1 MRARRPLSLLAAL
14 TIGCAGL
21 LAAPS
26 IATAAPVEGNIV
38 INEVES
44 SGGTPGDW
52 IELFNPA
59 DTEVDLSGY
68 IIRDADDDHA
78 YVIPA
83 GTVVAPGGFH
93 VLDELVNGIGD
104 FDFGLGGGD
113 SVRLFA
119 PDGTTLV
126 TEQSWTS
133 HAGVTYGLNAAGEFV
148 NTAVATKGTA
158 NNFSGVVVNEVV
170 YDGISGSEDSIE
182 LFNAGSA
189 AVDLTGWSVHDENDR
204 PGEGDL
210 SGSIAP
216 GEYLA
221 LTNDVDFFFG
231 LGKGDSVVLKDATGA
246 EVDRLDYENTAPLA
260 DWSRCPDGTGAWAAG
275 TEVTL
280 GAANNCEPIEAPATE
295 AQLILNEIDSSPSD
309 WLEFTNPGDVALDIS
324 GFEIRDNSDD
334 HRWRFPAGTS
344 IAPGEYLIV
353 DAQSAGEYF
362 DDATDTYVPGTFEA
376 AIGIGSGDSIRV
388 YDAAGTLIQNY
399 SWTAHP
405 AIDGD
410 ETAATWSRYPDAT
423 GNFTLSYA
431 TPGASNEQ
439 VAPTVAINEIES
451 NGDVTDWVEIMNT
464 GTNPVDISGWT
475 LMDNDPIGHANDVT
489 PLAAGTTLQPGA
501 FFVFDGAEHFTF
513 GLGAGDTVT
522 IRDAAGQTVAEYT
535 YADHAAGVLA
545 RCPDGTGDFL
555 DVAVSTKGAAK
566 SCGNPVVLNEVESSA
581 DGDDWIEL
589 YNPLDEPLDVSGLG
603 VMDSDTRDY
612 TIPAG
617 TVIDPRGYLVLT
629 ETEFDFGLGGND
641 QVRIFDGDTLV
652 EQTSWTEHAAETWGR
667 CPDATGDFTVTTAAT
682 PGERNQ
688 CAGIPDV
695 IAWPGSQDVTVQDV
709 DPTFLEDSSGL
720 DFADGALWAVDNG
733 TGTIWKLDAQA
744 DGSVTVADGW
754 ADGKRVRYAKD
765 ADNPAAAG
773 PDTEGITVDGNGL
786 VYVAS
791 ERDNSA
797 KAVNYDSILVVDPNQ
812 AGPDL
817 IAQNEWDITAL
828 LPEVNANVGIEA
840 VEWVS
845 NEAIGDQLV
854 GEAGVYDPANYPNAV
869 SGGVFFVALEDN
881 GHVYAFVFN
890 EDGSAELVAD
900 LDPQIGGAMGLDYD
914 EALGVLWVEA
924 DDGYNGTLAQ
934 LTLNGTA
941 TPDVVH
947 IERPTGMENLN
958 NEGFA
963 VSSIDYCVDGQRP
976 VWWFAD
982 GVRPGAL
989 RSGSLDCDAAPVN
1002 PGETETPGPTET
1014 PGETPGESEGP
1025 TETPGETPGESEGPT
1040 ETPGETEGPTQT
1052 PGETPIATETPGAS
1066 QTPAATESPA
1076 ATETSGATQG
1086 TGAGTDGS
1094 GAGTGTDAGAPADG
1108 DNGGLATTGAEGI
1121 VPLAAL
1127 SAALLLA
1134 SFLLLRMRRRDAE

>member
-1 MRARRPLSLLAAL
+1 MRAHRPLSLLAAL

-26 IATAAPVEGNIV
+26 IATAAPVEDNIV

-52 IELFNPA
+52 IELYNPA

-68 IIRDADDDHA
+68 IIRDSDDDHA
-78 YVIPA
+78 YAIPA
-83 GTVVAPGGFH
+83 ATVVAPGGFL
-93 VLDELVNGIGD
+93 VLDELVNGVGD

-133 HAGVTYGLNAAGEFV
+133 HAGVTYGLNAVGEFV
-148 NTAVATKGTA
+148 NTAVATKGA
-158 NNFSGVVVNEVV
+158 PNEF
-170 YDGISGSEDSIE
+170 E
-182 LFNAGSA
+182 
-189 AVDLTGWSVHDENDR
+189 AVT
-204 PGEGDL
+204 P
-210 SGSIAP
+210 
-216 GEYLA
+216 
-221 LTNDVDFFFG
+221 
-231 LGKGDSVVLKDATGA
+231 
-246 EVDRLDYENTAPLA
+246 
-260 DWSRCPDGTGAWAAG
+260 
-275 TEVTL
+275 
-280 GAANNCEPIEAPATE
+280 PATE

-334 HRWRFPAGTS
+334 HRWRFAAGTS
-344 IAPGEYLIV
+344 ITPGEYLIV
-353 DAQSAGEYF
+353 DALSAGEYF

-388 YDAAGTLIQNY
+388 YDASGTLIQNY

-410 ETAATWSRYPDAT
+410 ETVATWSRYPDAT
-423 GNFTLSYA
+423 GNFALSYA
-431 TPGASNEQ
+431 TPGAPNEQ
-439 VAPTVAINEIES
+439 VAPSIAINEIES

-464 GTNPVDISGWT
+464 GTIPADISGWT
-475 LMDNDPIGHANDVT
+475 LMDDDPTGHANDVT
-489 PLAAGTTLQPGA
+489 PLAAGTVLQPGE

-535 YADHAAGVLA
+535 YGDHAAGVLA
-545 RCPDGTGDFL
+545 RCPDGSGDFL
-555 DVAVSTKGAAK
+555 DVAVSTKGAAN
-566 SCGNPVVLNEVESSA
+566 SCGNPVALNEVESSA

-603 VMDSDTRDY
+603 VMDSDPRDS

-629 ETEFDFGLGGND
+629 ETDFDFGLGGSD
-641 QVRIFDGDTLV
+641 QVRIYDGDVLV
-652 EQTSWTEHAAETWGR
+652 EQTAWTEHAAESWGR

-709 DPTFLEDSSGL
+709 EPTFLEDSSGL

-773 PDTEGITVDGNGL
+773 PDTEGITVDGSGL

-797 KAVNYDSILVVDPNQ
+797 KAVNYDSILVVDPNE

-934 LTLNGTA
+934 LTLNGTT

-989 RSGSLDCDAAPVN
+989 RSGSLDCEAD
-1002 PGETETPGPTET
+1002 PGPTET
-1014 PGETPGESEGP
+1014 PGETPGETEIP
-1025 TETPGETPGESEGPT
+1025 TETPGETPV
-1040 ETPGETEGPTQT
+1040 
-1052 PGETPIATETPGAS
+1052 ATE
-1066 QTPAATESPA
+1066 TPAATETA
-1076 ATETSGATQG
+1076 GATQG
-1086 TGAGTDGS
+1086 TGAGTGGS

-1134 SFLLLRMRRRDAE
+1134 SFLLLRMRRRDAK